1 MKKDLKMNEKKIKKS
16 NIIYGL
22 SAISGIILVM
32 IILFP
37 IPKYMGIPLCLM
49 ALFIF
54 ILNGI
59 LWIKNYKKS

>member
-16 NIIYGL
+16 SIIYGL

-37 IPKYMGIPLCLM
+37 IPKYIGIPLCLM
-49 ALFIF
+49 VLFIF

>member
-16 NIIYGL
+16 SIIYGL
-22 SAISGIILVM
+22 SAISGLILVM

-37 IPKYMGIPLCLM
+37 IPKYIGIPLCSM